1 MKAEF
6 SFNATMGKKDAK
18 QFNQL
23 IHPQTRP
30 SHISPMRKVKWRLV
44 KKWFNRYEKP
54 QLLNRIITATS
65 KDGKTRIE
73 AQVIDVKV
81 NKDGDH
87 RKVYEIISK
96 PLQQL

>member
-1 MKAEF
+1 MKAAF

-18 QFNQL
+18 QFHQL
-23 IHPQTRP
+23 VHPQTRP

-44 KKWFNRYEKP
+44 KKWFNLYEKQ

-65 KDGKTRIE
+65 RDGKTRIE

-81 NKDGDH
+81 HKDGGH